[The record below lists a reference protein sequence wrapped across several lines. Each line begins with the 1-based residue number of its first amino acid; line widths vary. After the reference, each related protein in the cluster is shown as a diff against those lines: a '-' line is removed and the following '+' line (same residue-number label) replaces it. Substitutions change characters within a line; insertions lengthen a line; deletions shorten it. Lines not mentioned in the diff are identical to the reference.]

1 MPIFRR
7 KTNHKVT
14 ITATQW
20 SKHSGVTCVVGPL
33 PPDHSAWDAAGES
46 IAAGYGYFQPTGT
59 VVVPGDYIVDKLPGV
74 GGVFHEIVPRELFEA
89 VWEPATPVPVY
100 DMSHARSI
108 LANFKHRKLDTHD
121 GTNDEAIRFSMCV
134 YALQAAVGEVDRLM
148 KLLDASSA

>member
-89 VWEPATPVPVY
+89 VGTSNTGPCVRHVARAKHSCEFQTPEAR
-100 DMSHARSI
+100 HARRD
-108 LANFKHRKLDTHD
+108 K
-121 GTNDEAIRFSMCV
+121 
-134 YALQAAVGEVDRLM
+134 
-148 KLLDASSA
+148 